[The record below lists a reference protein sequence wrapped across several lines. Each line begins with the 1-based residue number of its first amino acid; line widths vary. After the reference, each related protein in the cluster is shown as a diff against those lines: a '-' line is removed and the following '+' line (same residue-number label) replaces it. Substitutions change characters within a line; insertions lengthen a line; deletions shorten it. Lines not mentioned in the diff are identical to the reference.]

1 MGVSYNDFISAVANY
16 YNAEA
21 GIPPT
26 AQWAS
31 STTWSTVST
40 DMARVG
46 ITSDNYINYLENF
59 PELFDITRNVDGT
72 ILDSSLKK
80 YMYYGNVNGY
90 NANTGGAL
98 NSNKIPS
105 TFAESTGLNISGLTT
120 KATTGA
126 LTTKGGIGLKADTG
140 LTVQG
145 VVSAIGLGALAVGTG
160 ATLGKIVGDALYE
173 ANPEIWDSHKISDLS
188 KTDFNKFATTIKD
201 DVGTVL
207 HDGVLALWGVNGDT
221 TTMYVDENALAYMT
235 WYLTENNLLKNTFT
249 PNEPTSNFVRIKVKG
264 YNDRIINKN
273 DININSV
280 YSTENGY
287 TTYRENAQCT
297 VQVNLLET
305 AKINYNYKYYSTTIA
320 LLSGIDKYQT
330 YNYAVIPA
338 NSTVDNTY
346 KLKGTV
352 IQSNNAEHPVG
363 SEFTVMQGG
372 ASFLTFS
379 LDGYPDNEITGFYFG
394 DTAITG
400 SDIVLSTS
408 VASNNALY
416 YALCEINGLGSY
428 IGYDGISENP
438 NSKQFNPTGVG
449 SVATALGA
457 LKNQYPDLWN
467 NSIKRNTI
475 QDDGSEDERIYVPI
489 PIPKFNNPFDEKP
502 TTGTPSQSNPSVN
515 PDTTPKDELDNV
527 SDTTTKDP
535 TKTDNPNTGGGD
547 SPNVVL
553 PTQQASSLWAIY
565 NPTLGQLNNLGAWLW
580 STNFIDQIL
589 KIFNDPMQAIIGLHK
604 VYATPN
610 ISGSGNIKVGYLDS
624 GVPSNIV
631 GNQYTYIDCGT
642 VSLREYY
649 GNILDYSPY
658 TTVQLYLPFIGIVS
672 LDIADVSRSSITVK
686 YGVDVL
692 TGACL
697 ASVSVQRDNAGGVL
711 YQYSGNCACQYP
723 LSSGSYM
730 GMITGALG
738 AIGSLARGNIIGTG
752 LSVAGMHTNI
762 ERSGGFSGNAGA
774 MGIKKPYLII
784 SRPQSSMNDGFPSIQ
799 GYPSNYFTRLGNCS
813 GFTQIAECHV
823 ENISATDKELDKI
836 KDLLKEGV
844 II

>member
-1 MGVSYNDFISAVANY
+1 MGVSYNDFISAVTNY

-21 GIPPT
+21 GIAPT

-31 STTWSTVST
+31 STTWSTIST

-46 ITSDNYINYLENF
+46 INSDNYINYLENF

-80 YMYYGNVNGY
+80 YMYYGNVNKY
-90 NANTGGAL
+90 NTNTGGAL
-98 NSNKIPS
+98 NSNTIPS
-105 TFAESTGLNISGLTT
+105 TFEESTGLNISGLTT
-120 KATTGA
+120 KSTTGK

-140 LTVQG
+140 LTAQG
-145 VVSAIGLGALAVGTG
+145 VVSTIGLGVLAVGTG
-160 ATLGKIVGDALYE
+160 ATLGKIVGDALYQ
-173 ANPEIWDSHKISDLS
+173 ANPEIWSSPSISALS
-188 KTDFNKFATTIKD
+188 KTDFNKFVTTIKD

-207 HDGVLALWGVNGDT
+207 HDGVLALWGVDGDT
-221 TTMYVDENALAYMT
+221 TTMYVDENSLAYMA
-235 WYLTENNLLKNTFT
+235 WYMNTLGIFNTNEMVTTIPDNFPYKPDLPIYVNNYPNKMYDDDGDVTNIPVVKYSEKNVNYIDTPLPASHIDVQSIAYKNEPIPNVGRTYTYNNKTVYYTLLK
-249 PNEPTSNFVRIKVKG
+249 
-264 YNDRIINKN
+264 
-273 DININSV
+273 
-280 YSTENGY
+280 Y
-287 TTYRENAQCT
+287 TTS
-297 VQVNLLET
+297 
-305 AKINYNYKYYSTTIA
+305 YSDT
-320 LLSGIDKYQT
+320 
-330 YNYAVIPA
+330 
-338 NSTVDNTY
+338 
-346 KLKGTV
+346 
-352 IQSNNAEHPVG
+352 
-363 SEFTVMQGG
+363 
-372 ASFLTFS
+372 
-379 LDGYPDNEITGFYFG
+379 ITGFEQKINTVSTLPST
-394 DTAITG
+394 DVAIRN
-400 SDIVLSTS
+400 IAWLC
-408 VASNNALY
+408 LY
-416 YALCEINGLGSY
+416 NSEI
-428 IGYDGISENP
+428 IGVDGITNNP
-438 NSKQFNPTGVG
+438 NSKQFNPVGVG

-475 QDDGSEDERIYVPI
+475 QDDGSEDERVYIPI
-489 PIPKFNNPFDEKP
+489 PIPKYNNPFDKQP
-502 TTGTPSQSNPSVN
+502 TTGTPSQSEPSIK
-515 PDTTPKDELDNV
+515 PDTTPKDELDNI
-527 SDTTTKDP
+527 SDTVTKDP
-535 TKTDNPNTGGGD
+535 TQKDNPNTGGGD
-547 SPNVVL
+547 SPSIIL
-553 PTQQASSLWAIY
+553 PVQSASSLWAIY

-730 GMITGALG
+730 GMVTGALG

-762 ERSGGFSGNAGA
+762 EHSGGFSGNAGA

-784 SRPQSSMNDGFPSIQ
+784 SRPQSAMNDGFPSIQ
-799 GYPSNYFTRLGNCS
+799 GYPSNYFTRLGDCT
-813 GFTQIAECHV
+813 GFTQVAECHI

-844 II
+844 IL

>member
-1 MGVSYNDFISAVANY
+1 MGVSYNDFISAVTNY

-21 GIPPT
+21 GIAPT

-72 ILDSSLKK
+72 VLDSSLKK

-90 NANTGGAL
+90 NTNTGGAL

-105 TFAESTGLNISGLTT
+105 TFAESTGLNISGVTA
-120 KATTGA
+120 KSTTGKF
-126 LTTKGGIGLKADTG
+126 TVKGGIGLKADTG
-140 LTVQG
+140 LTAQG
-145 VVSAIGLGALAVGTG
+145 VVTTIGTAVLAVGVG
-160 ATLGKIVGDALYE
+160 ATLGKVVGDGLYKS
-173 ANPEIWDSHKISDLS
+173 NPDFWSTGNLS
-188 KTDFNKFATTIKD
+188 KLSETDWNKFAITVKD
-201 DVGTVL
+201 DLGTL
-207 HDGVLALWGVNGDT
+207 INKGALALWGVDGDT
-221 TTMYVDENALAYMT
+221 TTMYIDENALAYMT
-235 WYLTENNLLKNTFT
+235 WYMKEKGMLDKPTITVNNDESIPQVDNVQFPFVEGNPTFYAKGYFEYKYSPNTSGTKLACFQSSENSKEFNYIYANENQFSVNNTGTNPSTYNSGVVTLNNKTFYA
-249 PNEPTSNFVRIKVKG
+249 SNFGNTGIEVIDTP
-264 YNDRIINKN
+264 YNTVLSSDSPNHWTSIAYLLLYGNKN
-273 DININSV
+273 
-280 YSTENGY
+280 YNG
-287 TTYRENAQCT
+287 
-297 VQVNLLET
+297 
-305 AKINYNYKYYSTTIA
+305 
-320 LLSGIDKYQT
+320 G
-330 YNYAVIPA
+330 
-338 NSTVDNTY
+338 
-346 KLKGTV
+346 
-352 IQSNNAEHPVG
+352 
-363 SEFTVMQGG
+363 
-372 ASFLTFS
+372 
-379 LDGYPDNEITGFYFG
+379 LDGVTD
-394 DTAITG
+394 
-400 SDIVLSTS
+400 
-408 VASNNALY
+408 
-416 YALCEINGLGSY
+416 
-428 IGYDGISENP
+428 NP
-438 NSKQFNPTGVG
+438 NSKQFDPTGIG
-449 SVATALGA
+449 SVSTALGA

-467 NSIKRNTI
+467 NAIKRNTV
-475 QDDGSEDERIYVPI
+475 QDDGSEDEKIYVPI
-489 PIPKFNNPFDEKP
+489 PIPKYNNPFDEQP
-502 TTGTPSQSNPSVN
+502 TTGTPSQSEPSVK
-515 PDTTPKDELDNV
+515 PETTPKDELDNI
-527 SDTTTKDP
+527 SNTTTKDP
-535 TKTDNPNTGGGD
+535 TNTDNPNTGGGD
-547 SPNVVL
+547 SPNIIV
-553 PTQQASSLWAIY
+553 PSQQASALWAIY
-565 NPTLGQLNNLGAWLW
+565 NPTLSQLNSLGAWLW

-604 VYATPN
+604 VYATPS

-730 GMITGALG
+730 GMVTGAIG
-738 AIGSLARGNIIGTG
+738 TIGSLAKGNIFGSA
-752 LSVAGMHTNI
+752 LSIAGMHTNI
-762 ERSGGFSGNAGA
+762 EHSGGFSGNAGA

-784 SRPQSSMNDGFPSIQ
+784 SRPQSAMNDGFPSIQ
-799 GYPSNYFTRLGNCS
+799 GYPSNYFTRLGDCS
-813 GFTQIAECHV
+813 GFTQVAECHV

-844 II
+844 IL

>member
-1 MGVSYNDFISAVANY
+1 MGVSYNDFISAVTNY

-21 GIPPT
+21 GIAPT
-26 AQWAS
+26 SWGAGA
-31 STTWSTVST
+31 TWTEVSKT
-40 DMARVG
+40 MGNVG
-46 ITSDNYINYLENF
+46 INTDNYINYLENF
-59 PELFDITRNVDGT
+59 PELFEITRNADGT
-72 ILDSSLKK
+72 VLDSSLKK
-80 YMYYGNVNGY
+80 YMYYGNVDGY

-98 NSNKIPS
+98 NSNKVPS
-105 TFAESTGLNISGLTT
+105 AFADSTGLNVSGITT
-120 KATTGA
+120 KATTGK
-126 LTTKGGIGLKADTG
+126 LTVKGGIGLKADTG
-140 LTVQG
+140 LTAQG
-145 VVSAIGLGALAVGTG
+145 VVSTIGLGALAVGTG

-173 ANPEIWDSHKISDLS
+173 ANPEIWSSPSVSALS
-188 KTDFNKFATTIKD
+188 KTDFNKFVTTIKD

-207 HDGVLALWGVNGDT
+207 HDGVLALWGVDGDT
-221 TTMYVDENALAYMT
+221 TTMYADENALAYMA
-235 WYLTENNLLKNTFT
+235 WYLNDKKLLESTEIINNNEYFSLSGSYNFPLVINSTGGYFNALDGKYIISGCKSVIFSYNGRPYIVFFSSFETTAYYNRSDFPPSNVDVNLTFT
-249 PNEPTSNFVRIKVKG
+249 YNNNKVFYQPLEIG
-264 YNDRIINKN
+264 AIIDEDVPSTLYINKS
-273 DININSV
+273 DRWVNSD
-280 YSTENGY
+280 
-287 TTYRENAQCT
+287 
-297 VQVNLLET
+297 
-305 AKINYNYKYYSTTIA
+305 AKFIA
-320 LLSGIDKYQT
+320 WL
-330 YNYAVIPA
+330 
-338 NSTVDNTY
+338 
-346 KLKGTV
+346 
-352 IQSNNAEHPVG
+352 
-363 SEFTVMQGG
+363 
-372 ASFLTFS
+372 
-379 LDGYPDNEITGFYFG
+379 
-394 DTAITG
+394 
-400 SDIVLSTS
+400 
-408 VASNNALY
+408 ALY
-416 YALCEINGLGSY
+416 GSTIEGVNG
-428 IGYDGISENP
+428 ITNNP
-438 NSKQFNPTGVG
+438 NSKQFDPTGVG

-467 NSIKRNTI
+467 NSVKRNTI
-475 QDDGSEDERIYVPI
+475 QDDGSEDERTYVPI
-489 PIPKFNNPFDEKP
+489 PIPKYNNPFDEQP
-502 TTGTPSQSNPSVN
+502 TTGTPSQSDPSVK
-515 PDTTPKDELDNV
+515 PGTTPKDELDNV

-535 TKTDNPNTGGGD
+535 TQFDDPNTGGGT
-547 SPNVVL
+547 SPDIIV

-565 NPTLGQLNNLGAWLW
+565 NPTLSQLNSLGAWLW
-580 STNFIDQIL
+580 SSNFIDQLL

-604 VYATPN
+604 VYASPN

-730 GMITGALG
+730 GMVTGAIG

-762 ERSGGFSGNAGA
+762 EHSGGFSGNAGA

-784 SRPQSSMNDGFPSIQ
+784 SRAQSVMNDGFPSIQ
-799 GYPSNYFTRLGNCS
+799 GYPSNYFTRLGDCS

-823 ENISATDKELDKI
+823 ENIPATDKELDKI

>member
-1 MGVSYNDFISAVANY
+1 MGVSYNDFISAVTNY

-21 GIPPT
+21 GINP
-26 AQWAS
+26 S
-31 STTWSTVST
+31 SWGAGATWTEVSKT
-40 DMARVG
+40 MGNVG
-46 ITSDNYINYLENF
+46 INTDTYINYLENF
-59 PELFDITRNVDGT
+59 PELFEITRNADGT

-90 NANTGGAL
+90 NANTGGSL

-105 TFAESTGLNISGLTT
+105 TYSQSTGLNVSGLTS

-126 LTTKGGIGLKADTG
+126 LTVKGGIGLKADTG
-140 LTVQG
+140 LTAQG
-145 VVSAIGLGALAVGTG
+145 VVSTIGLGVLAVGSG
-160 ATLGKIVGDALYE
+160 ATLGKIVGDGLYN
-173 ANPEIWDSHKISDLS
+173 ANPEIWSSPSISALS
-188 KTDFNKFATTIKD
+188 KTDFNKFITTVKD
-201 DVGTVL
+201 DIGTVIN
-207 HDGVLALWGVNGDT
+207 DGVLALWGVDGDK

-235 WYLTENNLLKNTFT
+235 WYLSNIKALSTGGKDFPNKDELYDASAFNFPIKINSLPVTIVESDRPSVPSFVWSSVNSGTIDYVVTCIIPSNNSIL
-249 PNEPTSNFVRIKVKG
+249 VKA
-264 YNDRIINKN
+264 YSKSPFS
-273 DININSV
+273 ININS
-280 YSTENGY
+280 SA
-287 TTYRENAQCT
+287 ENA
-297 VQVNLLET
+297 V
-305 AKINYNYKYYSTTIA
+305 KY
-320 LLSGIDKYQT
+320 T
-330 YNYAVIPA
+330 YNDEIYYGLFRTYNSRYVKFNDETLINTNVL
-338 NSTVDNTY
+338 NSTDKSQDMYLILYHGVD
-346 KLKGTV
+346 
-352 IQSNNAEHPVG
+352 VG
-363 SEFTVMQGG
+363 
-372 ASFLTFS
+372 
-379 LDGYPDNEITGFYFG
+379 
-394 DTAITG
+394 
-400 SDIVLSTS
+400 
-408 VASNNALY
+408 
-416 YALCEINGLGSY
+416 GL
-428 IGYDGISENP
+428 DGISENT
-438 NSKQFNPTGVG
+438 NSTQFNPTGVG
-449 SVATALGA
+449 SVTTALGA
-457 LKNQYPDLWN
+457 LKNQYPNLWN

-475 QDDGSEDERIYVPI
+475 QDDGSEDEKIYVPI
-489 PIPKFNNPFDEKP
+489 PIPKYNNPFDNQP
-502 TTGTPSQSNPSVN
+502 ITGTPSQSDPSIK
-515 PDTTPKDELDNV
+515 PDTTPKEDLDNI
-527 SDTTTKDP
+527 SNTITKDP
-535 TKTDNPNTGGGD
+535 TQTDNPNTGGGD
-547 SPNVVL
+547 TPNIIL
-553 PTQQASSLWAIY
+553 PTQSASSLWAIY

-672 LDIADVSRSSITVK
+672 LDIADISRSSITVK

-730 GMITGALG
+730 GMVTGALG

-784 SRPQSSMNDGFPSIQ
+784 SRPQSAMNDGFPSIQ
-799 GYPSNYFTRLGNCS
+799 GYPSNYFTRLGDCS
-813 GFTQIAECHV
+813 GYTQVVECHV

-844 II
+844 IL

>member
-1 MGVSYNDFISAVANY
+1 MGVSYTDFISAVTNY

-72 ILDSSLKK
+72 VLDSSLKK

-90 NANTGGAL
+90 NTGTGGAL
-98 NSNKIPS
+98 NSNTIPS
-105 TFAESTGLNISGLTT
+105 TFAESTGLNISGLAT
-120 KATTGA
+120 KSTTGV
-126 LTTKGGIGLKADTG
+126 LTKGGVGLTADTG

-145 VVSAIGLGALAVGTG
+145 VVSTIGLGALAVGTG

-173 ANPEIWDSHKISDLS
+173 ANPEIWSSPSISALS
-188 KTDFNKFATTIKD
+188 KTDFNKFVTTIKD

-207 HDGVLALWGVNGDT
+207 HDGVLALWGVDGDT
-221 TTMYVDENALAYMT
+221 TTMYCDENAVAYLT
-235 WYLTENNLLKNTFT
+235 WYLNSIGALNTEASMNGYS
-249 PNEPTSNFVRIKVKG
+249 PIK
-264 YNDRIINKN
+264 D
-273 DININSV
+273 
-280 YSTENGY
+280 YSTQPSSLLTYPITPFTNDGLPFKTY
-287 TTYRENAQCT
+287 TYAGVTHTVYIEGKSPVYGVWTQYGGRYIDCLVSKDEFITREKYSDGREDFIQQFNTPHDIDGDIYYGSKVYIRGATWTYLKPNTSISGIAGENASL
-297 VQVNLLET
+297 VSFYLIFFN
-305 AKINYNYKYYSTTIA
+305 N
-320 LLSGIDKYQT
+320 
-330 YNYAVIPA
+330 
-338 NSTVDNTY
+338 
-346 KLKGTV
+346 KLF
-352 IQSNNAEHPVG
+352 NPP
-363 SEFTVMQGG
+363 
-372 ASFLTFS
+372 L
-379 LDGYPDNEITGFYFG
+379 
-394 DTAITG
+394 
-400 SDIVLSTS
+400 
-408 VASNNALY
+408 
-416 YALCEINGLGSY
+416 
-428 IGYDGISENP
+428 DGISENDD
-438 NSKQFNPTGVG
+438 STQFDPTGVG

-475 QDDGSEDERIYVPI
+475 QDDGSDDERVYIPI
-489 PIPKFNNPFDEKP
+489 PIPKYNNPFDEQP
-502 TTGTPSQSNPSVN
+502 TTGTPSQSDPSIK

-527 SDTTTKDP
+527 SDTVTKDP
-535 TKTDNPNTGGGD
+535 TQTDNPNTGGGD
-547 SPNVVL
+547 SPDVIV

-565 NPTLGQLNNLGAWLW
+565 NPTLAELNSLGAWLW
-580 STNFIDQIL
+580 SSNFINQLL

-604 VYATPN
+604 VYATPS
-610 ISGSGNIKVGYLDS
+610 ISGVGNIKVGYLDS
-624 GVPSNIV
+624 GVSSNIV
-631 GNQYTYIDCGT
+631 GNQYTYIDCGS

-658 TTVQLYLPFIGIVS
+658 TTVQLYLPFIGIMS
-672 LDIADVSRSSITVK
+672 LDIADISRSTISIR

-730 GMITGALG
+730 GIVTGAIG
-738 AIGSLARGNIIGTG
+738 ALGSLARGNIFGTAMG
-752 LSVAGMHTNI
+752 IAGMHTNI
-762 ERSGGFSGNAGA
+762 EHSGGFSGNAGA

-784 SRPQSSMNDGFPSIQ
+784 SRPQSAINNGFPSIQ

-813 GFTQIAECHV
+813 GFTQVSECHV

-844 II
+844 IL

>member
-1 MGVSYNDFISAVANY
+1 MGVSYNDFISAVTNY

-21 GIPPT
+21 GISPT
-26 AQWAS
+26 SWGAGA
-31 STTWSTVST
+31 TWTEVSRT
-40 DMARVG
+40 MGNVG
-46 ITSDNYINYLENF
+46 INTDNYINYLENF
-59 PELFDITRNVDGT
+59 PELFEITKNADGT

-90 NANTGGAL
+90 NASTGGSL

-105 TFAESTGLNISGLTT
+105 TFSESTGLNISGLTS
-120 KATTGA
+120 KATTGK
-126 LTTKGGIGLKADTG
+126 LTVKGGIGLKADTG
-140 LTVQG
+140 LTAQG
-145 VVSAIGLGALAVGTG
+145 VISTIGLGVLAVGTG
-160 ATLGKIVGDALYE
+160 ATLGKIIGDSLYE
-173 ANPEIWDSHKISDLS
+173 ANPEIWSSPSISALS
-188 KTDFNKFATTIKD
+188 KTDFNKFITTVKD

-207 HDGVLALWGVNGDT
+207 NDGVLALWGVDGDT

-235 WYLTENNLLKNTFT
+235 WYLVDSGLL
-249 PNEPTSNFVRIKVKG
+249 G
-264 YNDRIINKN
+264 ND
-273 DININSV
+273 
-280 YSTENGY
+280 G
-287 TTYRENAQCT
+287 
-297 VQVNLLET
+297 
-305 AKINYNYKYYSTTIA
+305 TISSD
-320 LLSGIDKYQT
+320 LDLS
-330 YNYAVIPA
+330 PA
-338 NSTVDNTY
+338 NNPFEFVNGRDIPYLRGDGKVSTMTFPFDSAKRTCFAAQFDKSARNQ
-346 KLKGTV
+346 L
-352 IQSNNAEHPVG
+352 I
-363 SEFTVMQGG
+363 G
-372 ASFLTFS
+372 ASDVEGTNLTRQYTY
-379 LDGYPDNEITGFYFG
+379 GNKTVYFNTTLYSI
-394 DTAITG
+394 DVKEY
-400 SDIVLSTS
+400 IV
-408 VASNNALY
+408 NP
-416 YALCEINGLGSY
+416 CY
-428 IGYDGISENP
+428 IGGELIGTPLNKVAWTLIYGSVKSANGITDNP
-438 NSKQFNPTGVG
+438 NSTQFDPTEVG
-449 SVATALGA
+449 SVTTALGA

-489 PIPKFNNPFDEKP
+489 PIPKYNNPFDKQP
-502 TTGTPSQSNPSVN
+502 TTGTPSQSDPSIK
-515 PDTTPKDELDNV
+515 PDTTPKDELDNI
-527 SDTTTKDP
+527 SDSITKDP
-535 TKTDNPNTGGGD
+535 TQTDDPNTGGGN
-547 SPNVVL
+547 SPSIIL
-553 PTQQASSLWAIY
+553 PTQNASSLWAIY

-784 SRPQSSMNDGFPSIQ
+784 SRPQSAMNDGFPSIQ
-799 GYPSNYFTRLGNCS
+799 GYPSNYYTRLGNCS
-813 GFTQIAECHV
+813 GFIQVAECHV

-844 II
+844 IL

>member
-1 MGVSYNDFISAVANY
+1 MGVSYNDFISAVTNY

-21 GIPPT
+21 GIAPT
-26 AQWAS
+26 SWGAGA
-31 STTWSTVST
+31 TWTEVSKT
-40 DMARVG
+40 MGNVG
-46 ITSDNYINYLENF
+46 INTDNYINYLENF
-59 PELFDITRNVDGT
+59 PELFEITRNADGT

-90 NANTGGAL
+90 NASTGGSL

-105 TFAESTGLNISGLTT
+105 TFAESTGLKVTGITT
-120 KATTGA
+120 KSTTGSLSA
-126 LTTKGGIGLKADTG
+126 KGGIGLKADTG

-145 VVSAIGLGALAVGTG
+145 VVSTIGLGALAVGTG
-160 ATLGKIVGDALYE
+160 ATLGKIVGDALYQ
-173 ANPEIWDSHKISDLS
+173 ANPEIWSSPSVSALS

-207 HDGVLALWGVNGDT
+207 HDGVLALWGVDGDK
-221 TTMYVDENALAYMT
+221 TTMYVDDNALAYMT
-235 WYLTENNLLKNTFT
+235 WYLSENGLLDISTDFTT
-249 PNEPTSNFVRIKVKG
+249 PNDETIDAINPDFADKLIFPLHSSYRYNFLTSRFPNSNVYRIYSENVRAFTLFDGDKTRFF
-264 YNDRIINKN
+264 YL
-273 DININSV
+273 
-280 YSTENGY
+280 
-287 TTYRENAQCT
+287 C
-297 VQVNLLET
+297 
-305 AKINYNYKYYSTTIA
+305 STTQNAYIR
-320 LLSGIDKYQT
+320 
-330 YNYAVIPA
+330 
-338 NSTVDNTY
+338 
-346 KLKGTV
+346 
-352 IQSNNAEHPVG
+352 QSIGSDSSYEKVG
-363 SEFTVMQGG
+363 SEI
-372 ASFLTFS
+372 SFKLKEVTYN
-379 LDGYPDNEITGFYFG
+379 GKKFYMSYDSG
-394 DTAITG
+394 RTD
-400 SDIVLSTS
+400 VPSTS
-408 VASNNALY
+408 DLLPISTNAIQDTNVTNPFILF
-416 YALCEINGLGSY
+416 
-428 IGYDGISENP
+428 IGYYILFGNTTSGGTSGISSNP
-438 NSKQFNPTGVG
+438 NSTQFNPTGVG
-449 SVATALGA
+449 SVTTALGA

-475 QDDGSEDERIYVPI
+475 QDNGSEDERTYVPI
-489 PIPKFNNPFDEKP
+489 PIPKYNNPFDEKP
-502 TTGTPSQSNPSVN
+502 TTGTPSQFDPSVSPN
-515 PDTTPKDELDNV
+515 TTPKDELDNV
-527 SDTTTKDP
+527 SNTTTKDP
-535 TKTDNPNTGGGD
+535 TKTDNPNTGGGNTPD
-547 SPNVVL
+547 IVIPS
-553 PTQQASSLWAIY
+553 QSASSLWAIY
-565 NPTLGQLNNLGAWLW
+565 NPTLSQLNSLGAWLW

-649 GNILDYSPY
+649 GNVLDYSPF

-697 ASVSVQRDNAGGVL
+697 ASISVQRDNAGGVI

-784 SRPQSSMNDGFPSIQ
+784 SRPQSAMNDGFPSIQ
-799 GYPSNYFTRLGNCS
+799 GYPSNYYTRLGNCS
-813 GFTQIAECHV
+813 GFIQVAECHV

-844 II
+844 IL

>member
-1 MGVSYNDFISAVANY
+1 MGVSYNDFISAVTNY

-21 GIPPT
+21 GINP
-26 AQWAS
+26 S
-31 STTWSTVST
+31 SWGAGATWTEVSRT
-40 DMARVG
+40 MGNVG
-46 ITSDNYINYLENF
+46 INTDTYINYLENF
-59 PELFDITRNVDGT
+59 PELFEITRNADGT

-90 NANTGGAL
+90 NANTGGSL

-105 TFAESTGLNISGLTT
+105 TYSQSTGLKISGITS
-120 KATTGA
+120 KSTTGK
-126 LTTKGGIGLKADTG
+126 LTAKGGIGLKADTG

-145 VVSAIGLGALAVGTG
+145 VVNTIGLGVLAVGTG
-160 ATLGKIVGDALYE
+160 ATLGKIVADGLYD
-173 ANPEIWDSHKISDLS
+173 ANPEIWSSPSISALS
-188 KTDFNKFATTIKD
+188 KTDFNKFVTTVKS

-207 HDGVLALWGVNGDT
+207 NDGVLALWGVDNDS
-221 TTMYVDENALAYMT
+221 TTMYVDENSLAYMT
-235 WYLTENNLLKNTFT
+235 WYLSENGLLNTTINSVDDGSGLSISPLTFPFAINTASHFITTGSDYKLNYNITDNTSPVYTMFHPQPNGAIGAVSASENNFT
-249 PNEPTSNFVRIKVKG
+249 VNYNSNYTSSVTVNGKTLYYTHLSTSASTDFKTSNFIYATETPIS
-264 YNDRIINKN
+264 YNDLKAKN
-273 DININSV
+273 IAYYMV
-280 YSTENGY
+280 YS
-287 TTYRENAQCT
+287 NA
-297 VQVNLLET
+297 
-305 AKINYNYKYYSTTIA
+305 
-320 LLSGIDKYQT
+320 
-330 YNYAVIPA
+330 
-338 NSTVDNTY
+338 
-346 KLKGTV
+346 
-352 IQSNNAEHPVG
+352 
-363 SEFTVMQGG
+363 
-372 ASFLTFS
+372 
-379 LDGYPDNEITGFYFG
+379 
-394 DTAITG
+394 
-400 SDIVLSTS
+400 STS
-408 VASNNALY
+408 MP
-416 YALCEINGLGSY
+416 
-428 IGYDGISENP
+428 GITNNP
-438 NSKQFNPTGVG
+438 NSKQFDNTGVG
-449 SVATALGA
+449 SVSTALGA
-457 LKNQYPDLWN
+457 LKNQYPNLWN
-467 NSIKRNTI
+467 NSIKRNTV
-475 QDDGSEDERIYVPI
+475 QDDGSEDEKIYVPI
-489 PIPKFNNPFDEKP
+489 PIPKYNNPFDTKP
-502 TTGTPSQSNPSVN
+502 TTGTPSQTDPSIK
-515 PDTTPKDELDNV
+515 PDTTPKEDLDNI
-527 SDTTTKDP
+527 SNTLTKDP
-535 TKTDNPNTGGGD
+535 TKTDDPNTGGGD
-547 SPNVVL
+547 SPNIIL
-553 PTQQASSLWAIY
+553 PSQQASSLWAIY
-565 NPTLGQLNNLGAWLW
+565 NPTLAQLNSLGAWLW

-604 VYATPN
+604 VYASPN
-610 ISGSGNIKVGYLDS
+610 ISGTGNIKVGYLDS

-642 VSLREYY
+642 ISLREYY

-784 SRPQSSMNDGFPSIQ
+784 SRPQSAMNDGFPSIQ
-799 GYPSNYFTRLGNCS
+799 GYPSNYFTRLGDCT
-813 GFTQIAECHV
+813 GFTQVAECHV

-844 II
+844 IL

>member
-1 MGVSYNDFISAVANY
+1 MGVSYTDFISAVTNY

-31 STTWSTVST
+31 STTWSTIST

-72 ILDSSLKK
+72 VLDSSLKK

-90 NANTGGAL
+90 NASTGGAL

-105 TFAESTGLNISGLTT
+105 TFTESTGLNISGITT
-120 KATTGA
+120 KSTTGV
-126 LTTKGGIGLKADTG
+126 LTKGGIGLKADTG
-140 LTVQG
+140 LTAQG
-145 VVSAIGLGALAVGTG
+145 VVSTIGLGALAVGTG
-160 ATLGKIVGDALYE
+160 ATLGKIVGDALYN
-173 ANPEIWDSHKISDLS
+173 ANPEIWSSPSVSALS
-188 KTDFNKFATTIKD
+188 KTDFNKFVTTIKD

-207 HDGVLALWGVNGDT
+207 HDGVLALWGVDGDT
-221 TTMYVDENALAYMT
+221 TTMYVDENAVAYMT
-235 WYLTENNLLKNTFT
+235 WYLSNSGLLNDKSYGQVTDNGGLEDINNLLPFNF
-249 PNEPTSNFVRIKVKG
+249 NANGIVFNRRVLDEPVEIYTYYTGKG
-264 YNDRIINKN
+264 L
-273 DININSV
+273 SV
-280 YSTENGY
+280 DHLTTLSSKYPSYYTGTIDGIWNVNANGGSHSYTYKDKTVYYESGATGFAPYQYLQKPPLIGDLRTENISH
-287 TTYRENAQCT
+287 
-297 VQVNLLET
+297 
-305 AKINYNYKYYSTTIA
+305 INELAWLMEYNSEIVEPPE
-320 LLSGIDKYQT
+320 GI
-330 YNYAVIPA
+330 
-338 NSTVDNTY
+338 
-346 KLKGTV
+346 
-352 IQSNNAEHPVG
+352 
-363 SEFTVMQGG
+363 
-372 ASFLTFS
+372 
-379 LDGYPDNEITGFYFG
+379 
-394 DTAITG
+394 
-400 SDIVLSTS
+400 TS
-408 VASNNALY
+408 
-416 YALCEINGLGSY
+416 
-428 IGYDGISENP
+428 NP
-438 NSKQFNPTGVG
+438 NSTQFDPTGIG

-475 QDDGSEDERIYVPI
+475 QDDGSEDERTYIPI
-489 PIPKFNNPFDEKP
+489 PIPKYNNPFDNQP
-502 TTGTPSQSNPSVN
+502 TTGTPSQTQPSVS
-515 PDTTPKDELDNV
+515 PETTPKDELDNV
-527 SDTTTKDP
+527 SDTNTKDP
-535 TKTDNPNTGGGD
+535 TESDNPNTGGGN
-547 SPNVVL
+547 SPTIIV
-553 PTQQASSLWAIY
+553 PTQQASALWAIY
-565 NPTLGQLNNLGAWLW
+565 NPTLGQLNSLGAWLW

-604 VYATPN
+604 VYATPS

-631 GNQYTYIDCGT
+631 GNQYTYIDCGS

-649 GNILDYSPY
+649 GNVLDYSPY

-672 LDIADVSRSSITVK
+672 LDIADISRSTISIR

-730 GMITGALG
+730 GMVTGTIGAL
-738 AIGSLARGNIIGTG
+738 GSLARGNIFGTAM
-752 LSVAGMHTNI
+752 SIAGMHTNI
-762 ERSGGFSGNAGA
+762 EHSGGFSGNAGA

-784 SRPQSSMNDGFPSIQ
+784 SRPQSAINNGFPSIQ

-813 GFTQIAECHV
+813 GFTQVAECHV

-844 II
+844 IL

>member
-59 PELFDITRNVDGT
+59 PELFDITRNADGT
-72 ILDSSLKK
+72 VLDSSLKK
-80 YMYYGNVNGY
+80 YMYYGNVNRY
-90 NANTGGAL
+90 NTNTGGAL
-98 NSNKIPS
+98 NSNTLPS
-105 TFAESTGLNISGLTT
+105 TIAESTGLNISGLTDI
-120 KATTGA
+120 ATTGK
-126 LTTKGGIGLKADTG
+126 LTVKGGIGLKTDTG
-140 LTVQG
+140 LTTTG
-145 VVSAIGLGALAVGTG
+145 VASTIGTALLAVGVG
-160 ATLGKIVGDALYE
+160 CQLGKVIGTALYE
-173 ANPEIWDSHKISDLS
+173 GQPNYWDENPLKALS
-188 KTDFNKFATTIKD
+188 NEDWNKFAISVKD
-201 DVGTVL
+201 QIHSGL
-207 HDGVLALWGVNGDT
+207 LALFGVDGDT
-221 TTMYVDENALAYMT
+221 TTMYLDENAVGYMA
-235 WYLTENNLLKNTFT
+235 WYLNTLDWFKQSGTNVITTNEIDGYIKKPPISFINIPITPSLSANTLLYSAISINGDIYDFYVGNPDNSNAYFT
-249 PNEPTSNFVRIKVKG
+249 ITNKGVYVYSRNQLTSNIQIAIYKNGKVLQG
-264 YNDRIINKN
+264 LYPTQLGSHHYIF
-273 DININSV
+273 NSGDV
-280 YSTENGY
+280 YEGVAEY
-287 TTYRENAQCT
+287 THDKLASPLS
-297 VQVNLLET
+297 VNQ
-305 AKINYNYKYYSTTIA
+305 N
-320 LLSGIDKYQT
+320 
-330 YNYAVIPA
+330 
-338 NSTVDNTY
+338 
-346 KLKGTV
+346 
-352 IQSNNAEHPVG
+352 
-363 SEFTVMQGG
+363 
-372 ASFLTFS
+372 
-379 LDGYPDNEITGFYFG
+379 
-394 DTAITG
+394 TG
-400 SDIVLSTS
+400 SDLDDKVLGLFILYGDYTTTS
-408 VASNNALY
+408 NIPGVTN
-416 YALCEINGLGSY
+416 
-428 IGYDGISENP
+428 NP
-438 NSKQFNPTGVG
+438 NSAQFDPTGVG
-449 SVATALGA
+449 SVTTALGA

-475 QDDGSEDERIYVPI
+475 QDDGSEDEKIYIPI
-489 PIPKFNNPFDEKP
+489 PIPKYNNPFDNQP
-502 TTGTPSQSNPSVN
+502 TTGTPSQSDPSIKPN
-515 PDTTPKDELDNV
+515 TTPKNELDNV
-527 SDTTTKDP
+527 SDTITKDP
-535 TKTDNPNTGGGD
+535 TQTDNPNTGGGD
-547 SPNVVL
+547 TPSIII
-553 PTQQASSLWAIY
+553 PTQSASSLWAIY
-565 NPTLGQLNNLGAWLW
+565 NPTLGQLNSLGSWLW

-604 VYATPN
+604 VYATPS

-730 GMITGALG
+730 GMVTGAIG
-738 AIGSLARGNIIGTG
+738 ALGSLARGNIFGTAMG
-752 LSVAGMHTNI
+752 IAGMHTNI
-762 ERSGGFSGNAGA
+762 EHSGGFSGNAGA

-784 SRPQSSMNDGFPSIQ
+784 SRPQSAMNDGFPSIQ
-799 GYPSNYFTRLGNCS
+799 GYPSNYFTRLGNCN
-813 GFTQIAECHV
+813 GFTQVAECHV

-844 II
+844 IL

>member
-72 ILDSSLKK
+72 VLDSSLKK

-90 NANTGGAL
+90 NAGTGGAL
-98 NSNKIPS
+98 NSNTIPS
-105 TFAESTGLNISGLTT
+105 TFAESTGLNISGITT
-120 KATTGA
+120 KATTGV
-126 LTTKGGIGLKADTG
+126 LTKGGIGLKADTG

-145 VVSAIGLGALAVGTG
+145 VASTIGLGVLAVGTG
-160 ATLGKIVGDALYE
+160 ATLGKIVGDALYQ
-173 ANPEIWDSHKISDLS
+173 ANPEIWSSPSVSALS
-188 KTDFNKFATTIKD
+188 KTDFNKFVTTIKD
-201 DVGTVL
+201 DVGTVIN
-207 HDGVLALWGVNGDT
+207 DGVLALWGVDGDT

-235 WYLTENNLLKNTFT
+235 WYLNSVGALNAPQITANISDDLYNQLPYKIKRNFPLSV
-249 PNEPTSNFVRIKVKG
+249 NESFYIEQDNPPTGSIYTRNCSIVNSTKPVYFIITVKG
-264 YNDRIINKN
+264 TSI
-273 DININSV
+273 
-280 YSTENGY
+280 
-287 TTYRENAQCT
+287 
-297 VQVNLLET
+297 
-305 AKINYNYKYYSTTIA
+305 STTDIFIYA
-320 LLSGIDKYQT
+320 YSEEPFTIKITNASGTEIKTISFTDSINVLGKNFYGGYL
-330 YNYAVIPA
+330 YNESGGIYGIVKSNPNVIENEYTNVSNMSSYGYVCIYGTKTESGGLDGITNND
-338 NSTVDNTY
+338 NST
-346 KLKGTV
+346 
-352 IQSNNAEHPVG
+352 
-363 SEFTVMQGG
+363 
-372 ASFLTFS
+372 
-379 LDGYPDNEITGFYFG
+379 
-394 DTAITG
+394 
-400 SDIVLSTS
+400 
-408 VASNNALY
+408 
-416 YALCEINGLGSY
+416 
-428 IGYDGISENP
+428 
-438 NSKQFNPTGVG
+438 QFNSTGVG
-449 SVATALGA
+449 SVSTALGA

-475 QDDGSEDERIYVPI
+475 QDDGSEDEKIYVPI
-489 PIPKFNNPFDEKP
+489 PIPKYNNPFDKQP
-502 TTGTPSQSNPSVN
+502 TTGTPSQTDPSIK
-515 PDTTPKDELDNV
+515 PDTTPKEDLDNI
-527 SDTTTKDP
+527 SDTITKDP
-535 TKTDNPNTGGGD
+535 SQKDDPNTGGGD
-547 SPNVVL
+547 SPSIIL
-553 PTQQASSLWAIY
+553 PTQSASSLWAIY
-565 NPTLGQLNNLGAWLW
+565 NPTLVQLNSLGAWLW

-624 GVPSNIV
+624 GVSSNIV

-697 ASVSVQRDNAGGVL
+697 VSVSVQRDNAGGVL

-730 GMITGALG
+730 GMVTGALG

-784 SRPQSSMNDGFPSIQ
+784 SRPQSAMNNGFPSIQ
-799 GYPSNYFTRLGNCS
+799 GYPSNYFTRLGDCT
-813 GFTQIAECHV
+813 GFTQVAECHV

-844 II
+844 IL

>member
-1 MGVSYNDFISAVANY
+1 MGVSYNDFISAVTNY

-21 GIPPT
+21 GVAPNSWG
-26 AQWAS
+26 AGA
-31 STTWSTVST
+31 TWTEVSKT
-40 DMARVG
+40 MGNVG
-46 ITSDNYINYLENF
+46 INTDNYINYLENF
-59 PELFDITRNVDGT
+59 PELFEITRNADGT
-72 ILDSSLKK
+72 VLDSSLKK
-80 YMYYGNVNGY
+80 YMYYGNVDGY
-90 NANTGGAL
+90 NTNTGGAL
-98 NSNKIPS
+98 NSNKVPS
-105 TFAESTGLNISGLTT
+105 TFSDSTGLSVSGITT
-120 KATTGA
+120 KSTTGK
-126 LTTKGGIGLKADTG
+126 LTVKGGIGLKSDTG
-140 LTVQG
+140 LTAQG
-145 VVSAIGLGALAVGTG
+145 VVSTIGLGALAVGTG
-160 ATLGKIVGDALYE
+160 ATLGKIVGDALYN
-173 ANPEIWDSHKISDLS
+173 ANPEIWSSPSVSALS
-188 KTDFNKFATTIKD
+188 KTDFNKFVTTIKD

-207 HDGVLALWGVNGDT
+207 HDGALALWEVDGDK

-235 WYLTENNLLKNTFT
+235 WYMSENGLLNSPTITVNNDESIPQVGNVKFPFTEGNPTF
-249 PNEPTSNFVRIKVKG
+249 NAKG
-264 YNDRIINKN
+264 YFEYKYSSDISDSRVAVFQSSRDNKEFHYIYSNENKFIVTNKGTNHQTFESSKVLLNNKEFYTVSFANTGIEMIDNPYNTVLSDRSPDNWTSI
-273 DININSV
+273 
-280 YSTENGY
+280 GY
-287 TTYRENAQCT
+287 
-297 VQVNLLET
+297 LLLYGS
-305 AKINYNYKYYSTTIA
+305 KNYNGGYA
-320 LLSGIDKYQT
+320 GIT
-330 YNYAVIPA
+330 NNN
-338 NSTVDNTY
+338 NSTQFDT
-346 KLKGTV
+346 
-352 IQSNNAEHPVG
+352 
-363 SEFTVMQGG
+363 
-372 ASFLTFS
+372 
-379 LDGYPDNEITGFYFG
+379 TG
-394 DTAITG
+394 I
-400 SDIVLSTS
+400 
-408 VASNNALY
+408 
-416 YALCEINGLGSY
+416 
-428 IGYDGISENP
+428 
-438 NSKQFNPTGVG
+438 G

-475 QDDGSEDERIYVPI
+475 QDDGSEDERTYVPI
-489 PIPKFNNPFDEKP
+489 PIPKYNNPFDERP
-502 TTGTPSQSNPSVN
+502 ITGTPSQADPSVK
-515 PDTTPKDELDNV
+515 PQTTPKDELDNV

-535 TKTDNPNTGGGD
+535 TQSDNPNTGGGS
-547 SPNVVL
+547 SPDVIV
-553 PTQQASSLWAIY
+553 PTQQASALWAIY
-565 NPTLGQLNNLGAWLW
+565 NPTLAQLNSLGSWLW

-642 VSLREYY
+642 VSVREYY

-658 TTVQLYLPFIGIVS
+658 TKVQLYLPFIGIVS
-672 LDIADVSRSSITVK
+672 LDIADVSRSSINVK

-784 SRPQSSMNDGFPSIQ
+784 SRPQSVMNDGFPSIQ
-799 GYPSNYFTRLGNCS
+799 GYPSNYFTRLDDCT
-813 GFTQIAECHV
+813 GFTQVAECHV

-844 II
+844 IL

>member
-1 MGVSYNDFISAVANY
+1 MGVSYNDFISAVTNY

-21 GIPPT
+21 GINPT
-26 AQWAS
+26 SWGAGA
-31 STTWSTVST
+31 TWTEVSKT
-40 DMARVG
+40 MGNVG
-46 ITSDNYINYLENF
+46 INTDTYVNYLENF
-59 PELFDITRNVDGT
+59 PELFEITRNADGT

-90 NANTGGAL
+90 NANTGGSL

-105 TFAESTGLNISGLTT
+105 AFSQSTGLNISGLTS
-120 KATTGA
+120 KATTGS
-126 LTTKGGIGLKADTG
+126 LTVKGGIGLKADTG
-140 LTVQG
+140 LTAQG
-145 VVSAIGLGALAVGTG
+145 VVSTIGLGVLAVGTG
-160 ATLGKIVGDALYE
+160 ATLGKIIGDALYQ
-173 ANPEIWDSHKISDLS
+173 ANPEIWSSPSVSALS
-188 KTDFNKFATTIKD
+188 KTDFNKFITTVKD
-201 DVGTVL
+201 DIGTVVN
-207 HDGVLALWGVNGDT
+207 DGVLALWGVDGDT

-235 WYLTENNLLKNTFT
+235 WYLANNNLLKSDYIAEQGDEAYPSYF
-249 PNEPTSNFVRIKVKG
+249 PTSFN
-264 YNDRIINKN
+264 
-273 DININSV
+273 
-280 YSTENGY
+280 
-287 TTYRENAQCT
+287 
-297 VQVNLLET
+297 
-305 AKINYNYKYYSTTIA
+305 INYNSTTLYREYLPVETFYKEYHSIQTVEDNASSVIA
-320 LLSGIDKYQT
+320 VYMVRAKANEYGGHSFNDEGFFVSKSPFKIKVHSYYVKRDGGITGENT
-330 YNYAVIPA
+330 YNYDSTLRYYNNKPMYTYGTPKGNYRDEA
-338 NSTVDNTY
+338 NKWIQVFNPLQTY
-346 KLKGTV
+346 Y
-352 IQSNNAEHPVG
+352 
-363 SEFTVMQGG
+363 SEEYDT
-372 ASFLTFS
+372 
-379 LDGYPDNEITGFYFG
+379 EITREILG
-394 DTAITG
+394 
-400 SDIVLSTS
+400 
-408 VASNNALY
+408 Y
-416 YALCEINGLGSY
+416 YLLNSSIKSGNE
-428 IGYDGISENP
+428 GISDNP
-438 NSKQFNPTGVG
+438 NSKQFDSTGVG
-449 SVATALGA
+449 SVSTALGA

-467 NSIKRNTI
+467 KSIKRNTI
-475 QDDGSEDERIYVPI
+475 QDDGSEDEKIYVPI
-489 PIPKFNNPFDEKP
+489 PIPKYNNPFDKQP
-502 TTGTPSQSNPSVN
+502 TTGTPSQTDPSIK
-515 PDTTPKDELDNV
+515 PDTTPKEDLDNI
-527 SDTTTKDP
+527 SDTITKDP
-535 TKTDNPNTGGGD
+535 SQKDDPNTGGGD
-547 SPNVVL
+547 SPSIIL
-553 PTQQASSLWAIY
+553 PTQSASSLWAIY
-565 NPTLGQLNNLGAWLW
+565 NPTLTQLNSLGAWLW

-624 GVPSNIV
+624 GVSSNIV

-730 GMITGALG
+730 GMVTGALG

-784 SRPQSSMNDGFPSIQ
+784 SRPQSAMNNGFPSIQ
-799 GYPSNYFTRLGNCS
+799 GYPSNYFTRLGDCT
-813 GFTQIAECHV
+813 GFTQVAECHV

-844 II
+844 IL